1 MKHFLT
7 ISFILVMLNAIT
19 QVANAATRTISQ
31 VYNVPTENNYNYNY
45 RNINPYSNDLSK
57 IEDYLFGKTYRS
69 ESPENRLNRIEKNLF
84 NRTYS
89 SLTLAQRMN
98 NALESYRDDYYNRNY
113 LTQYANNTPSS
124 RIRNRFVGQPTGLT
138 PPIMNLPFGPSFSGI
153 NQSFSSNRGY
163 GYNNYIPANTG
174 MGVHIL
180 N

>member
-1 MKHFLT
+1 MKNLLA
-7 ISFILVMLNAIT
+7 ISLILFMLSAVT
-19 QVANAATRTISQ
+19 QCANAAKRTISQ
-31 VYNVPTENNYNYNY
+31 VYNVPSNNYNYS
-45 RNINPYSNDLSK
+45 NINPYTNDLSK
-57 IEDYLFGKTYRS
+57 IEDYLFGRTYRS

-89 SLTLAQRMN
+89 SLNIAQRMN
-98 NALESYRDDYYNRNY
+98 HALENYRDDYYNRNY
-113 LTQYANNTPSS
+113 LTQYANNSTPSA
-124 RIRNRFVGQPTGLT
+124 RIRNRFVGQPTGFT
-138 PPIMNLPFGPSFSGI
+138 PPIMNMPFGPSFSGF